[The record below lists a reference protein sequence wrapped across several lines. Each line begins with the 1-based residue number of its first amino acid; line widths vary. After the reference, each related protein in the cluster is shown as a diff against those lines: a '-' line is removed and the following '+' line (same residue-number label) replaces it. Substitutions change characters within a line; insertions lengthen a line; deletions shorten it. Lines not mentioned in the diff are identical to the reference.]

1 MSHIATYAAS
11 LVQVNENLL
20 KQVLEIVAKKF
31 GGKVTTSIQDYYK
44 KNLTQWD
51 GSPIL
56 AGIQTPSVKRGI
68 GITMKKENGTLQFVG
83 DSYGCESKFSELR
96 AEIELTYKKLAL
108 AKVLRES
115 GYEIEVAA
123 NAVGTI
129 FHGRRI

>member
-11 LVQVNENLL
+11 LGQVNENLL
-20 KQVLEIVAKKF
+20 KQALEIVAQKF
-31 GGKVTTSIQDYYK
+31 GGKVTTSVQDYYGQ
-44 KNLTQWD
+44 NLTQWN
-51 GSPIL
+51 GSPVL

-68 GITMKKENGTLQFVG
+68 GITMKNGTLQFVG

-108 AKVLRES
+108 AKALRES

-123 NAVGTI
+123 NVAGTI
-129 FHGRRI
+129 FQGSKQ